1 MASINHD
8 LNIIYFHIPKTGGTY
23 IQALLEEHYDFTT
36 YNFLVRSDFHVFN
49 KFNNK
54 KTIDFKDYL
63 KVTPFSN
70 RFFGVNNY
78 YSGSKE
84 LIDMTTL
91 GEEKWKNSI
100 KFTFVR
106 DPYAR
111 FISAFNFILSIPT
124 ISENL
129 TDNDNYGKFENIEYF
144 INNRDELSDIAYNH
158 VFLSQYDQI
167 IDKDGI
173 NNMNYIGKQENL
185 EENLSTI
192 LLKAGFDKIIH
203 EKKTN
208 VNKNKIDYNYYKT
221 YYTEYVFNFIN
232 EHFEKDFL
240 EFNYKKYD
248 NFNDFIKN

>member
-23 IQALLEEHYDFTT
+23 IQTLLEEHYDFTT
-36 YNFLVRSDFHVFN
+36 YNFLVRSDFHIFN
-49 KFNNK
+49 EFNNK
-54 KTIDFKDYL
+54 KTVDFKDYL

-78 YSGSKE
+78 YSGSTE

-91 GEEKWKNSI
+91 GEEKWNDSI

-144 INNRDELSDIAYNH
+144 IDNREELSDIAYNH
-158 VFLSQYDQI
+158 VFLPQYDQL
-167 IDKDGI
+167 IDKDGV

-185 EENLSTI
+185 EEDLSVI
-192 LLKAGFDKIIH
+192 LLKCGFDKIIH
-203 EKKTN
+203 QKKTSI
-208 VNKNKIDYNYYKT
+208 NKNKIDYNYYKT
-221 YYTEYVFNFIN
+221 YFTKYVFNFIN

-240 EFNYKKYD
+240 EFSYKKYD
-248 NFNDFIKN
+248 NFTDFMLE